1 MRYMKNSPLNWILKS
16 SSLEIGI
23 RIEMS
28 GMIRLGILFGGRS
41 GEHAV
46 SLASARS
53 VLETLDRKKYQITE
67 IGITEDGDWLVGQGV
82 LKALNDKQFGDLSSA
97 MMLPVPSR
105 PEVYALKM
113 MDGAEILE
121 VFAELDVI
129 FPVLHG
135 SFGEDGTMQGLF
147 ELNNLA
153 YVGAGVLGSS
163 VGMDKALFKDVMIA
177 NQIPVVPSILI
188 QSAEL
193 NDMEK
198 VLQRVV
204 DFGEFPVFVKPANMG
219 SSVGVHKCADI
230 EEAAAGLVDAVRYD
244 RRILVEKGIKA
255 REIELSV
262 LGNQTPKVS
271 IPGEI
276 RPTAEFYSYEAK
288 YHDDSSELIIPAELG
303 AEEIKLLQDYAARA
317 YMAID
322 CAGMARA
329 DFLVDKDTGEIFLNE
344 VNTIPGFTPI
354 SMYPKL
360 WEASGLSYADL
371 IDELIRLAIE
381 RKEQKD
387 QIIRKYQ
394 FVDEKD

>member
-1 MRYMKNSPLNWILKS
+1 
-16 SSLEIGI
+16 
-23 RIEMS
+23 MS
-28 GMIRLGILFGGRS
+28 GMIRLGVLFGGRS

-46 SLASARS
+46 SLASTRS
-53 VLETLDRKKYQITE
+53 VLDTLDHAKYQITQ
-67 IGITEDGDWLVGQGV
+67 IGITEDGDWLIGPGV
-82 LKALNDKQFGDLSSA
+82 LKALNEKDYQGLTPA
-97 MMLPVPSR
+97 VLLPVPSR
-105 PEVYALKM
+105 PEIYSLRKM
-113 MDGAEILE
+113 KGSEILE
-121 VFAELDVI
+121 VFSELDVI

-147 ELNNLA
+147 ELNGLA

-177 NQIPVVPSILI
+177 NRIPVVPSILI
-188 QSAEL
+188 LSAEL
-193 NDMEK
+193 EDMK
-198 VLQRVV
+198 GVIGRVLE
-204 DFGEFPVFVKPANMG
+204 FGEFPLFVKPANMG

-230 EEAAAGLVDAVRYD
+230 EEAVAGILDAARYD
-244 RRILVEKGIKA
+244 RRILVEKSINA

-262 LGNQTPKVS
+262 LGNQNPRVS

-276 RPTAEFYSYEAK
+276 RPSAEFYSYEAK
-288 YHDDSSELIIPAELG
+288 YHDDTSELIIPADLNPEQVK
-303 AEEIKLLQDYAARA
+303 IFQDYALRA
-317 YMAID
+317 YQAID

-329 DFLVDKDTGEIFLNE
+329 DFLLDKDTGEIYLNE

-371 IDELIRLAIE
+371 IDELIRLAMQ
-381 RKEQKD
+381 RKEEKD

-394 FVDEKD
+394 CEVQGD